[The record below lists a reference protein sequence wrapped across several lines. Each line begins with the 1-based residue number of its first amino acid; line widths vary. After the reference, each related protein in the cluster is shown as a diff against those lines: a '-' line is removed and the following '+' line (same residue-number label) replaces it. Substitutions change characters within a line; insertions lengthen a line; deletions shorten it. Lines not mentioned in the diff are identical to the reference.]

1 MFQSKSQEL
10 YRAIDLQEATVSG
23 NSGYSEYR
31 MDNSICS
38 LDLDMKYSYN
48 TIFLSFVSMIY
59 SKPGRFELNERT
71 GYAYY

>member
-1 MFQSKSQEL
+1 MFQDKSQEL
-10 YRAIDLQEATVSG
+10 YRAMDLQEATVRG

-48 TIFLSFVSMIY
+48 TIF
-59 SKPGRFELNERT
+59 
-71 GYAYY
+71 